1 MEAASENGVLLIV
14 PPMVRYSLYCTAVVL
29 MGVAG
34 EAVVEAVAVGKG
46 RLAVLVV
53 VAIVDL
59 ACTTVAG
66 MSSVTAE
73 GMAGLPVMPTIS
85 PTALVS
91 CCRGPLD
98 FLFAVCILVSG
109 FLLLSSSVESW
120 RFSDISS
127 SRGE

>member
-14 PPMVRYSLYCTAVVL
+14 PPMVRYSLYCAAVVL

-34 EAVVEAVAVGKG
+34 EAVAGVVG
-46 RLAVLVV
+46 RLAALVV
-53 VAIVDL
+53 VDIVGL
-59 ACTTVAG
+59 ACSIVAG
-66 MSSVTAE
+66 MSPVTVE
-73 GMAGLPVMPTIS
+73 GVAGPPVMPTIS

-91 CCRGPLD
+91 CCRGPLG

-109 FLLLSSSVESW
+109 FLLLGFSVESW

-127 SRGE
+127 SRGEW